1 MLCIVL
7 GSLIGTVSDIEGFA
21 KIDLV
26 ETSTC
31 LFLTASMTL
40 NDTGALCHHTLDIQ
54 IPCIYRIVRELDL
67 RLITMQVGIS
77 DRVRSSKC
85 LIRSSTLEWANLVV
99 LVLLYDGGE

>member
-40 NDTGALCHHTLDIQ
+40 NDTGALCHHTLDIE
-54 IPCIYRIVRELDL
+54 IPCINRVVSELDL

-77 DRVRSSKC
+77 D
-85 LIRSSTLEWANLVV
+85 
-99 LVLLYDGGE
+99 